1 LNCNEHLNYFALE
14 RRQEILLGGQYNI
27 TMAPPFVTSVT
38 RAAVSA
44 AFAVTSSSSSLR
56 KLREQQQPLAS
67 RIFNLETP
75 ALSSTST
82 SSSTVVDL
90 AEMCRLFGIA
100 GPRGKL
106 ESINSCLCLYD
117 EASSNSSNDNSSSN
131 RRGLY
136 YIDQPSIQKGD
147 VILSI
152 PLTSCLRDD
161 NPPSWYYGTTTDDE
175 EEEGEENS
183 STDWFTRL
191 AAQVLDILD
200 PSATSSSP
208 ATCGWEMWHN
218 SLPNSHILHSS
229 LPVHWSSTVIA
240 YTQCTDIDIMVDT
253 QYFVREAAISRLVKT
268 RYSPTAAEV
277 EEDNDGDG
285 VIQQQQLLTRKCHD
299 ALDIVQTR
307 SCRVE
312 RKLFGDDD
320 GDDDDN
326 VPPRVWGPPIRI
338 IAPVFDF
345 INHGGSGSSSNACF
359 GLEDNVNGNNNN
371 NNILINDL
379 SRWLVVRATRT
390 INKGDEILIDY
401 GDSARPQWKCLT
413 SYGFVPSLSRL
424 SSTVNY
430 KEEEEE
436 ENENTDNEAELWM
449 HGRRF
454 MVNSLSVPYELVEL
468 ATAQAVLDDE
478 INILDDS
485 DDDIDDITYDTINNN
500 IDETGDKDSL
510 APSILRAIAKRA
522 KETAYNLI
530 LESTTEIT
538 NDDNDKNQEK
548 KVWNKPDFQRAM
560 SLASE
565 LRWSQ
570 HNVLLAFA
578 DNLISYLNLTSS

>member
-1 LNCNEHLNYFALE
+1 
-14 RRQEILLGGQYNI
+14 
-27 TMAPPFVTSVT
+27 
-38 RAAVSA
+38 
-44 AFAVTSSSSSLR
+44 
-56 KLREQQQPLAS
+56 
-67 RIFNLETP
+67 
-75 ALSSTST
+75 
-82 SSSTVVDL
+82 
-90 AEMCRLFGIA
+90 
-100 GPRGKL
+100 
-106 ESINSCLCLYD
+106 
-117 EASSNSSNDNSSSN
+117 
-131 RRGLY
+131 
-136 YIDQPSIQKGD
+136 
-147 VILSI
+147 
-152 PLTSCLRDD
+152 
-161 NPPSWYYGTTTDDE
+161 
-175 EEEGEENS
+175 
-183 STDWFTRL
+183 
-191 AAQVLDILD
+191 
-200 PSATSSSP
+200 
-208 ATCGWEMWHN
+208 
-218 SLPNSHILHSS
+218 
-229 LPVHWSSTVIA
+229 
-240 YTQCTDIDIMVDT
+240 MVDT

-413 SYGFVPSLSRL
+413 SYGFVPSSLSRL
-424 SSTVNY
+424 SSPVNY
-430 KEEEEE
+430 KEEEE

-478 INILDDS
+478 INILDDDNDDS
-485 DDDIDDITYDTINNN
+485 NDNANDDDKHDSNINDGDD
-500 IDETGDKDSL
+500 EVSL
-510 APSILRAIAKRA
+510 APSILRAIANRA
-522 KETAYNLI
+522 KETANNLI

-538 NDDNDKNQEK
+538 NDDNDNNQEK
-548 KVWNKPDFQRAM
+548 EVWDTPDFQRAM